1 MNKGKSAEY
10 RANAADC
17 MKLAAA
23 ANGSETKLI
32 FLNMAEAWLR
42 LADHAELGK
51 RYQTDEGVGSG
62 KSQDDSTSREGN
74 RDQDREA

>member
-17 MKLAAA
+17 IKLAGA

-32 FLNMAEAWLR
+32 FLKMAEAWLR
-42 LADHAELGK
+42 LADRIEFGK
-51 RYQTDEGVGSG
+51 PYQTDVGSG
-62 KSQDDSTSREGN
+62 KLPDDSTSREGN
-74 RDQDREA
+74 RDHDREA